1 MFEKRARR
9 HDSKSEAPARA
20 FAYARVSSKEQE
32 KEGYSIPAQQK
43 ALKEYAA
50 RRGIQI
56 VEEFV
61 DIETAKQSGRTR
73 FGEMV
78 KRLANDRSIR
88 IILVEK
94 TDRLYRNMRDW
105 VTVDDLDVEVHLVKE
120 NEVLSK
126 NSRSSAKFM
135 HGIKV
140 VMAKN
145 YVDNLSEEARKGMLE
160 KAEQGVWPT
169 KAPLGYANT
178 TAEDGRKVI
187 AVDLH
192 IAPFIK
198 TLFEEF
204 STGRHSLKSVA
215 KFMHDKGFRYP
226 KSLAKV
232 PVSTIHTILRN
243 RIYTGWFDWKGKT
256 IRGKQEALVS
266 IETWER
272 VQDVLDGRKSS
283 GRKMRKHD
291 FAYSGLLNCGH
302 CGCAMVGEIKKGK
315 YVYYHCTGYRG
326 KCPEPYVR
334 EEEVSA
340 QFSSILGQFRFDN
353 EILEWVKKA
362 LRDSHAVERREQ
374 QDAIDRLVS
383 QEKRI
388 QGRIEAMY
396 LDKLDGRITADFFDT
411 KSSEWRMEQQACI
424 AEIQRLRSTDRSY
437 IEDGVRILELAKN
450 AQKLFD
456 QQPPADKRRLLEFVV
471 SNSTWRDGKL
481 ASTYRQ
487 PFDLIAETA
496 LRSECVEA
504 KQGLETAKSEI
515 WLGD

>member
-1 MFEKRARR
+1 MFEKRARKADTNR
-9 HDSKSEAPARA
+9 DAPVRA
-20 FAYARVSSKEQE
+20 VAYARVSSKEQE

-43 ALKEYAA
+43 ALQDYAA

-56 VEEFV
+56 VAEYIDV
-61 DIETAKQSGRTR
+61 ETAKQSGRTR

-78 KRLANDRSIR
+78 KRLTEDRSIR
-88 IILVEK
+88 AILVEK

-105 VTVDDLDVEVHLVKE
+105 VTIDDLDVEVHLVKE
-120 NEVLSK
+120 NEILSK
-126 NSRSSAKFM
+126 DSRSSAKFM

-145 YVDNLSEEARKGMLE
+145 YVDNLSEEARKGMME

-178 TAEDGRKVI
+178 TSEDGRKVI

-204 STGRHSLKSVA
+204 STGRHSLKSIAEV
-215 KFMHDKGFRYP
+215 MHDKGFRYP

-256 IRGKQEALVS
+256 IRGKHEALVTV
-266 IETWER
+266 EMWER
-272 VQDVLDGRKSS
+272 VQDVLDGRHAS
-283 GRKMRKHD
+283 GRKMRKHS

-334 EEEVSA
+334 EEEISA
-340 QFSSILGQFRFDN
+340 QFSQLLGQFRFDDS
-353 EILEWVKKA
+353 ILEWVKNA
-362 LRDSHAVERREQ
+362 LRESHAVERQEQ
-374 QDAIDRLVS
+374 AEAVERLVS
-383 QEKRI
+383 REKQIQRRI
-388 QGRIEAMY
+388 DAMY
-396 LDKLDGRITADFFDT
+396 LDKLDGRITADFFDS
-411 KSSEWRMEQQACI
+411 KSAEWRAEQEDCI
-424 AEIQRLRSTDRSY
+424 AGVKRLRSTDRSY
-437 IEDGVRILELAKN
+437 IEDGIRILELAKN
-450 AQKLFD
+450 ARNLFNRQSASEKRKLLD
-456 QQPPADKRRLLEFVV
+456 FVV

-496 LRSECVEA
+496 LRSEGVEA
-504 KQGLETAKSEI
+504 TQGVEIAKSEI

>member
-1 MFEKRARR
+1 MFEKRARKT
-9 HDSKSEAPARA
+9 DTKCDAPVRA

-43 ALKEYAA
+43 ALQDYAA
-50 RRGIQI
+50 RKGIRI
-56 VEEFV
+56 VEEFI
-61 DIETAKQSGRTR
+61 DIETAKQSGRMR

-78 KRLANDRSIR
+78 KRLAEDRTIR
-88 IILVEK
+88 TILVEK
-94 TDRLYRNMRDW
+94 TDRLYRNMKDW
-105 VTVDDLDVEVHLVKE
+105 VTVEELDVEIHLVKE

-126 NSRSSAKFM
+126 TSRSSTKFM
-135 HGIKV
+135 HGIQV

-178 TAEDGRKVI
+178 TSEDGRKVI
-187 AVDLH
+187 AVDLL

-204 STGRHSLKSVA
+204 SSGRHSLKSVA
-215 KFMHDKGFRYP
+215 GLMHDKGFRYR

-232 PVSTIHTILRN
+232 PVSTVHTILRN

-256 IRGKQEALVS
+256 IRGKHEALVTV
-266 IETWER
+266 EMWER
-272 VQDVLDGRKSS
+272 VQDVLDGRHAS
-283 GRKMRKHD
+283 GRKLRKHS

-334 EEEVSA
+334 EEEISA
-340 QFSSILGQFRFDN
+340 QFSQLLGQFRFDDG
-353 EILEWVKKA
+353 ILEWVKNA
-362 LRDSHAVERREQ
+362 LRESHAVERQEQ
-374 QDAIDRLVS
+374 AEAMERLVS
-383 QEKRI
+383 TERQIQRRI
-388 QGRIEAMY
+388 DAMY
-396 LDKLDGRITADFFDT
+396 VDKLDGRITADFFDT
-411 KSSEWRMEQQACI
+411 KSAEWRAEQEECI
-424 AEIQRLRSTDRSY
+424 ASIKRLRSTDRSY
-437 IEDGVRILELAKN
+437 IEDGIRILELAKN
-450 AQKLFD
+450 ARNLFD
-456 QQPPADKRRLLEFVV
+456 QQGAAEKRKLLDFVV

-496 LRSECVEA
+496 LRSTSIEVV
-504 KQGLETAKSEI
+504 KGLEIAKSEI
-515 WLGD
+515 WLGY

>member
-1 MFEKRARR
+1 MFEKRARKT
-9 HDSKSEAPARA
+9 DTKYDAPMRA

-43 ALKEYAA
+43 SLQEYAA

-56 VEEFV
+56 VAEFIDV
-61 DIETAKQSGRTR
+61 ETAKQSGRTR

-78 KRLANDRSIR
+78 KRLAEDRSIR

-105 VTVDDLDVEVHLVKE
+105 VTIDDLDVEVHLVKE
-120 NEVLSK
+120 NEILSK
-126 NSRSSAKFM
+126 DSRSSAKFM

-187 AVDLH
+187 AINLH

-204 STGRHSLKSVA
+204 STGRHSLKSIA
-215 KFMHDKGFRYP
+215 EAMHDKGFRYP

-256 IRGKQEALVS
+256 IRGKHEALVTV
-266 IETWER
+266 EMWER
-272 VQDVLDGRKSS
+272 VQDVLDGRHAS
-283 GRKMRKHD
+283 GRKMRKHS

-302 CGCAMVGEIKKGK
+302 CGCAMVGEIKKSK

-334 EEEVSA
+334 EEEISK
-340 QFSSILGQFRFDN
+340 QFSQLLGQFRFDDA
-353 EILEWVKKA
+353 ILEWVKNA
-362 LRDSHAVERREQ
+362 LRESHAVERQEQ
-374 QDAIDRLVS
+374 AEAVERLVDTRQRLQS
-383 QEKRI
+383 RI
-388 QGRIEAMY
+388 DAMY
-396 LDKLDGRITADFFDT
+396 LDKLDGRITADFFDA
-411 KSSEWRMEQQACI
+411 KSAEWRSQQDRCVAD
-424 AEIQRLRSTDRSY
+424 IQRLQNTDRTY
-437 IEDGVRILELAKN
+437 IEDGIRILELAKN
-450 AQKLFD
+450 ARNLFD
-456 QQPPADKRRLLEFVV
+456 RQGAAEKRKLLDFVV

-496 LRSECVEA
+496 LRSNGVEA
-504 KQGLETAKSEI
+504 EQGLEIAKSEI
-515 WLGD
+515 WLGY

>member
-1 MFEKRARR
+1 MFEKRARKT
-9 HDSKSEAPARA
+9 DTKCDAPVRA

-43 ALKEYAA
+43 ALQDYAA
-50 RRGIQI
+50 RKGIRI
-56 VEEFV
+56 VEEFI
-61 DIETAKQSGRTR
+61 DIETAKQSGRMR

-78 KRLANDRSIR
+78 KRLAEDRTIR
-88 IILVEK
+88 TILVEK
-94 TDRLYRNMRDW
+94 TDRLYRNMKDW
-105 VTVDDLDVEVHLVKE
+105 VTVEELDVEIHLVKE

-126 NSRSSAKFM
+126 TSRSSTKFM
-135 HGIKV
+135 HGIQV

-178 TAEDGRKVI
+178 TSEDGRKVI
-187 AVDLH
+187 AVDLL

-204 STGRHSLKSVA
+204 SSGRHSLKSVA
-215 KFMHDKGFRYP
+215 GLMHDKGFRYR

-232 PVSTIHTILRN
+232 PVSTVHTILRN

-256 IRGKQEALVS
+256 IRGKHEALVTV
-266 IETWER
+266 EMWER
-272 VQDVLDGRKSS
+272 VQDVLDGRHAS
-283 GRKMRKHD
+283 GRKLRKHS

-334 EEEVSA
+334 EEEISK
-340 QFSSILGQFRFDN
+340 QFSQLLGQFRFDDA
-353 EILEWVKKA
+353 ILEWVKNA
-362 LRDSHAVERREQ
+362 LRDSHAVERQEQ
-374 QDAIDRLVS
+374 AEAVERLVS
-383 QEKRI
+383 TERQIQRRI
-388 QGRIEAMY
+388 DAMY
-396 LDKLDGRITADFFDT
+396 VDKLDGRITADFFDT
-411 KSSEWRMEQQACI
+411 KSAEWRAEQEECI
-424 AEIQRLRSTDRSY
+424 ASIKRLRSTDRSY
-437 IEDGVRILELAKN
+437 IEDGIRILELAKN
-450 AQKLFD
+450 ARNLFD
-456 QQPPADKRRLLEFVV
+456 QQGAAEKRKLLDFVV

-496 LRSECVEA
+496 LRSTSIEVV
-504 KQGLETAKSEI
+504 KGLEIAKSEI

>member
-1 MFEKRARR
+1 MFEKRARKT
-9 HDSKSEAPARA
+9 DTKCDTPVRA

-43 ALKEYAA
+43 ALQDYAA
-50 RRGIQI
+50 RKGIRI
-56 VEEFV
+56 VEEFI
-61 DIETAKQSGRTR
+61 DIETAKQSGRMR

-78 KRLANDRSIR
+78 KRLTEDRTIR
-88 IILVEK
+88 TILVEK
-94 TDRLYRNMRDW
+94 TDRLYRNMKDW
-105 VTVDDLDVEVHLVKE
+105 VTVEELDVEIHLVKE

-126 NSRSSAKFM
+126 TSRSSTKFM
-135 HGIKV
+135 HGIQV

-178 TAEDGRKVI
+178 TSENGRKVI
-187 AVDLH
+187 AVDLL

-204 STGRHSLKSVA
+204 SSGKHSLKSVA
-215 KFMHDKGFRYP
+215 ALMHDKGFRYR

-232 PVSTIHTILRN
+232 PVSTVHTILRN

-256 IRGKQEALVS
+256 IRGKHEALVTV
-266 IETWER
+266 EMWER
-272 VQDVLDGRKSS
+272 VQDVLDGRQAS
-283 GRKMRKHD
+283 GRKVRKHS

-334 EEEVSA
+334 EEEISA
-340 QFSSILGQFRFDN
+340 QFSQLLGQFRFDDA
-353 EILEWVKKA
+353 ILEWVKNA
-362 LRDSHAVERREQ
+362 LRESHAVERQEQ
-374 QDAIDRLVS
+374 AEAVERLVS
-383 QEKRI
+383 TERQIQRRI
-388 QGRIEAMY
+388 DAMY
-396 LDKLDGRITADFFDT
+396 VDKLDGRITADFFDA
-411 KSSEWRMEQQACI
+411 KSAEWRAEQEECI
-424 AEIQRLRSTDRSY
+424 ASIKRLRSTDRSY
-437 IEDGVRILELAKN
+437 IEDGIRILELAKN
-450 AQKLFD
+450 ARKLFD
-456 QQPPADKRRLLEFVV
+456 QQGSAEKRKLLDFVV

-496 LRSECVEA
+496 LLSNGIEA
-504 KQGLETAKSEI
+504 EQGLEIAKSEI